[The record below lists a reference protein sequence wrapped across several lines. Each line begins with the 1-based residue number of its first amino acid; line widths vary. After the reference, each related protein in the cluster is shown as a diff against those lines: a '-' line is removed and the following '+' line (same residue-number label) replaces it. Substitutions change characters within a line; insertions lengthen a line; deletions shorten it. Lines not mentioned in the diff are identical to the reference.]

1 MLSLALRSL
10 RFRTGGFVASFIAM
24 FLGATIL
31 MTFASMLDTSRTDGL
46 SSATRETLT
55 TMAVVVGG
63 WGLVIVLFAV
73 VSTLTLLIHKRSGEM
88 ALLKSVGATPGQIG
102 RMIVGEATVLA
113 MLSSLIAI
121 PVAMVTGRLL
131 LDLLITTDQV
141 EAGVDYRFGVFAL
154 GIGTGITLIAS
165 IMAAAM
171 TARRA
176 TRLRLAEAMTEAV
189 LDRPR
194 ISRVRASLG
203 GLFLLAGAGCAVVTA
218 SVLSDTGPDLMATA
232 AQAGILSAIGFALLT
247 PVLIRMALQLLARPI
262 ELLAGT
268 SGYLTVLNARQRSG
282 QLASSLMPIVLFVA
296 IATGTIYMQAIEN
309 DAMAAAGT
317 VMTNEQKN
325 IETLNFVIVGMIAV
339 FAAIMLINTLVA
351 ATSHRRREFGQQR
364 LVGSTPR
371 QVATMVATEAA
382 FLLVTGVVF
391 GGLASLMTI
400 IPFSLARANSV
411 VPGVTPW
418 IFVAI
423 VAVAVTLTLASSLG
437 TTRFAIRTP
446 AVEAVSA

>member
-10 RFRTGGFVASFIAM
+10 RFRTGGFVASFVAM

-46 SSATRETLT
+46 SLATRETIT

-73 VSTLTLLIHKRSGEM
+73 VPTLTLLVHQRSGEM
-88 ALLKSVGATPGQIG
+88 ALLRSVGATPGQIG

-113 MLSSLIAI
+113 VLSSLIAI

-131 LDLLITTDQV
+131 LELLITTDQV
-141 EAGVDYRFGVFAL
+141 EAGVDHRFGVFAL
-154 GIGTGITLIAS
+154 GIGIGITLIAS

-176 TRLRLAEAMTEAV
+176 TRLRLADAMTAAV

-194 ISRVRASLG
+194 IGRVRAILG
-203 GLFLLAGAGCAVVTA
+203 GLFLVAGVSCAVVTA
-218 SVLSDTGPDLMATA
+218 AVLSDTGPELMATA
-232 AQAGILSAIGFALLT
+232 AQAGILSAIGLALLSQ
-247 PVLIRMALQLLARPI
+247 VLIRLAMRLLSRPI

-296 IATGTIYMQAIEN
+296 IATGTIYMQAIED

-325 IETLNFVIVGMIAV
+325 IGTLNFVVVGMIAV
-339 FAAIMLINTLVA
+339 FAAIMLINTLIA

-382 FLLVTGVVF
+382 FLLVTGVVL
-391 GGLASLMTI
+391 GGLASLLTI
-400 IPFSLARANSV
+400 VPFSLARAETV
-411 VPGVTPW
+411 VPDVTPW
-418 IFVAI
+418 IFIAI
-423 VAVAVTLTLASSLG
+423 VAVAVVLTLASSLG